1 MYVLDEEVMEV
12 KEVVGP
18 RGKPRIH
25 TCTCTCSHRISLIV
39 VVNGKAREAVKK
51 RE

>member
-25 TCTCTCSHRISLIV
+25 TCSRRISLIV
-39 VVNGKAREAVKK
+39 AVDGKAREAVKK